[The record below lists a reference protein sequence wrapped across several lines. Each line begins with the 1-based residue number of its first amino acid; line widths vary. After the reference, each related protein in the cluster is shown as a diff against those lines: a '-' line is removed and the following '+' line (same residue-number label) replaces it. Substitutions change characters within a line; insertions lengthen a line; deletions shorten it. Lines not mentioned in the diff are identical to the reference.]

1 MSKRR
6 RPARGRTWVALALVG
21 FVVVASAVIWRRAIG
36 LAQAATIRDLETERL
51 QADGERSKLET
62 SIRMLSGR
70 EHLGRIAEDQL
81 HMRVPDDS
89 EVIVLPRV
97 APPAA
102 ADGHA
107 AH

>member
-1 MSKRR
+1 MTKK

-36 LAQAATIRDLETERL
+36 VAHAATIRDLETQRI

-62 SIRMLSGR
+62 TIRVLSGR
-70 EHLGRIAEDQL
+70 EHLGPVAEQRL

-89 EVIVLPRV
+89 EVIVLRRT
-97 APPAA
+97 
-102 ADGHA
+102 HA